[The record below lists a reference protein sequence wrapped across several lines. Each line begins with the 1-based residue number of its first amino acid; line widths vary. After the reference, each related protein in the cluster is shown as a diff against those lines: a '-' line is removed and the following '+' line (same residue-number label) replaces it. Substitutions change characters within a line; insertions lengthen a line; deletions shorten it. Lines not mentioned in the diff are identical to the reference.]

1 MVALVDFIGYLL
13 SLYSWVIIAAALIS
27 WVSPD
32 PRNPIV
38 MFLRMATEPV
48 LAPVRRL
55 LPPWKTGGLDLSPV
69 IVLIAIQFVERVI
82 LPTLVRSL
90 YS

>member
-1 MVALVDFIGYLL
+1 MELVSFIGWLL
-13 SLYSWVIIAAALIS
+13 DLYSYVIIAAALIS

-38 MFLRMATEPV
+38 RFLHQVTEPV

-55 LPPWKTGGLDLSPV
+55 LPPWKTGGLDISPV
-69 IVLIAIQFVERVI
+69 IVLVAIQFVERVI
-82 LPTLVRSL
+82 LPGLVRAL
-90 YS
+90 Y

>member
-1 MVALVDFIGYLL
+1 VPELIGFLGWLL
-13 SLYSWVIIAAALIS
+13 GLYSWVIIAAALIS

-38 MFLRMATEPV
+38 MFLRQVTEPV

-55 LPPWKTGGLDLSPV
+55 LPPWKTGGLDFSPLIV
-69 IVLIAIQFVERVI
+69 ILAIQFVERVI
-82 LPTLVRSL
+82 LPGLLRSM
-90 YS
+90 Y

>member
-1 MVALVDFIGYLL
+1 VFELVRFVGWLL
-13 SLYSWVIIAAALIS
+13 DLYSYVIIAAALIS

-38 MFLRMATEPV
+38 QFLHRVTEPV
-48 LAPVRRL
+48 LAPVRRM

-69 IVLIAIQFVERVI
+69 IVLLAIQFIDRVI
-82 LPTLVRSL
+82 LPLIARPLL
-90 YS
+90 Y